1 MNKKELSIPKGSPQ
15 ICDLD
20 CFRCPYPDCV
30 NDRIT
35 QKEREQSTA
44 RDVELRERDKVAAA
58 QKAYYEANRE
68 KVAAAKKAYYEAN
81 REKVAA
87 KNGRFLFDLRTEHG
101 MSQRSLARV
110 FGVSQSSV
118 SRWES
123 GELPFDLEKVK
134 AYFEGRRGAD
144 GR

>member
-1 MNKKELSIPKGSPQ
+1 M
-15 ICDLD
+15 
-20 CFRCPYPDCV
+20 
-30 NDRIT
+30 
-35 QKEREQSTA
+35 
-44 RDVELRERDKVAAA
+44 AAA
-58 QKAYYEANRE
+58 KKAYYEANRE
-68 KVAAAKKAYYEAN
+68 KVAAAQKAYYEAN

-101 MSQRSLARV
+101 MSQSSLARV
-110 FGVSQSSV
+110 FGVSQSTV

-123 GELPFDLEKVK
+123 GELPFDLKKVK

>member
-1 MNKKELSIPKGSPQ
+1 MEETLSSIPKGEPPV
-15 ICDLD
+15 CNRD
-20 CFRCPYPDCV
+20 CFQCPFPDCV
-30 NDRIT
+30 DDRIT
-35 QKEREQSTA
+35 QEERRASMI
-44 RDVELRERDKVAAA
+44 RDSELRERTKVAAA
-58 QKAYYEANRE
+58 QKAYR
-68 KVAAAKKAYYEAN
+68 EAN

-110 FGVSQSSV
+110 FGVSQSAV

-123 GELPFDLEKVK
+123 GKLPFDLEKVK